1 MTELKEKNLYPS
13 LPDSR
18 ESPSA
23 PAIDDRGHSH
33 RLKVI
38 TDVLN
43 FLEEESSKRE
53 AFSKKYFRLAKYVG
67 VVDSVLIGATVCAEV
82 VVAALLAS
90 GVGSPFALGL
100 GVSGAAVGAISLFG
114 NIVVRKTTIR
124 AEKHLK
130 IKTLASAKLDTIA
143 SHVSK
148 ALVDDFISDEEFKLI
163 MEELNKY
170 KAMKEEIRNN
180 TKKKLKEEEK
190 ESLIERGRQE
200 ARESFKPLKESIESI
215 PKAITFLAF
224 PSIAMSKEELIK
236 LGPIATEALKKPFK
250 KEGFDLSYGLYAKSI
265 GDGKNSKFY
274 IGDKPVLI
282 EDNNIIVDG
291 EKYEGTR
298 GLWELILS
306 KDPQNITD
314 EDLNNYGRLM
324 IKTNPL
330 HRNNDP
336 KEPIRKRPAQK
347 NGNIFLETFGIT
359 AKSIQ
364 EVVLPLLSL
373 AIPTRW

>member
-1 MTELKEKNLYPS
+1 M
-13 LPDSR
+13 
-18 ESPSA
+18 
-23 PAIDDRGHSH
+23 DDRGHSH
-33 RLKVI
+33 RLKVT

-43 FLEEESSKRE
+43 FLEEESSRRE
-53 AFSKKYFRLAKYVG
+53 AISKKYFRVAKYVG

-82 VVAALLAS
+82 AAAALLAS

-100 GVSGAAVGAISLFG
+100 GVSGAAAGAISLFG

-200 ARESFKPLKESIESI
+200 ARESLRRLVEKNR
-215 PKAITFLAF
+215 A
-224 PSIAMSKEELIK
+224 
-236 LGPIATEALKKPFK
+236 G
-250 KEGFDLSYGLYAKSI
+250 SY
-265 GDGKNSKFY
+265 
-274 IGDKPVLI
+274 
-282 EDNNIIVDG
+282 
-291 EKYEGTR
+291 
-298 GLWELILS
+298 
-306 KDPQNITD
+306 
-314 EDLNNYGRLM
+314 
-324 IKTNPL
+324 
-330 HRNNDP
+330 
-336 KEPIRKRPAQK
+336 
-347 NGNIFLETFGIT
+347 
-359 AKSIQ
+359 
-364 EVVLPLLSL
+364 
-373 AIPTRW
+373 